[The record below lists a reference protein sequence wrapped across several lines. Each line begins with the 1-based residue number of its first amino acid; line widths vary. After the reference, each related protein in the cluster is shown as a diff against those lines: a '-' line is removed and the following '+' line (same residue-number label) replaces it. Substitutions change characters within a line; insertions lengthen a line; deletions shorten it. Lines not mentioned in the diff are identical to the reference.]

1 MVGFG
6 QFDRIRIRPKRF
18 GVRTQPDPDPQHW
31 SKSYD
36 FSKWR
41 RYQ

>member
-18 GVRTQPDPDPQHW
+18 GPNRIRIHNTGQKAMIFQNGAVTN
-31 SKSYD
+31 KN
-36 FSKWR
+36 
-41 RYQ
+41 